1 MSQYSIHHS
10 RPVTTSGA
18 MMSSGL
24 YHEWMTQQMFSSGY
38 LPISMSSP
46 PPQTSG
52 SLLSPASMYNDMG
65 FHMFKEVMFPEDSH
79 YITIITIHQVVF
91 SLSQLL
97 NKDVTT
103 NPVLHST
110 LEVVQVFN

>member
-1 MSQYSIHHS
+1 MYMYSLIVLFHFIARH
-10 RPVTTSGA
+10 V
-18 MMSSGL
+18 
-24 YHEWMTQQMFSSGY
+24 FSYMCTITNVYG
-38 LPISMSSP
+38 
-46 PPQTSG
+46 
-52 SLLSPASMYNDMG
+52 DMV

-97 NKDVTT
+97 NKDVTP